1 MGFRVMARV
10 VAVLLTT
17 ACALAGTAAAQAAT
31 PSGSDLGP
39 VGWSSGSGDP
49 NLGVLNDGT
58 RTLNFDGGWR
68 FKLVNTANTTDP
80 SGQFGNSTDPKAA
93 APGFDD
99 AMWQQ
104 LTLPHDWSITQ
115 TPDPSQSNATGF
127 FPGGLGW
134 YRKSFTLPSSMT
146 GKRISLDFDGVFE
159 NSYVY
164 LNGQLVGNHPYGYT
178 GYSYDISNLVH
189 TDGHTPNV
197 LAVVVQNL
205 EPSSRW
211 YSGSGI
217 TRHVHLTVANPLH
230 IARWGTTV
238 TTPDLAT
245 TIASHFATVHVAT
258 QLANDS
264 GTADTVDLHYVVH
277 DAAGHVVAD
286 ATTANVSVPVAGAT
300 SSADIRLDN
309 PHLWS
314 TTDPYLYTVQTSV
327 TGSGAAGGSA
337 TGAHLDSA
345 TATFGVRWLVFS
357 PTQGVMLNGQPLKLH
372 GVDLHNDE
380 GALGSVD
387 NYDAMYRQMSNLKAA
402 GVNAF
407 RTSHNPPSP
416 ELLDICQRLGIVMM
430 VEAFDAWD
438 VGKLS
443 ADYHLYFNQ
452 WSDYDIDEMVNEAKN
467 SPAVIMWSIGN
478 EIPDWT
484 SPQALPIE
492 QRLISD
498 IRAIDTTRPIVAGSD
513 RYRSVPKPGSVAD
526 QMVKNLD
533 GLGLNYDTAKTIDGL
548 HAQYPTKFFFE
559 SESSSETSTRGY
571 YQDPDQLNTG
581 QNFTPGR
588 EELSSYDN
596 NLESWTLSNEYD
608 LKKVR
613 DRQFFIGQFIWS
625 GWDYIGEPTPYT
637 TFPVKTSF
645 FGLSDTAGF
654 PKDGYYLF
662 KSQWTTAPMVH
673 IVPMNWTDYKPG
685 QMVQVW
691 AYANEPTVQLFL
703 NGKSLGAKSFDHKTT
718 TFGAGYLETTQCPG
732 DDKTFTAGACPGS
745 YQSPN
750 GSSGNLKLV
759 WNVPFTPGRL
769 VAVAEDAGGHVV
781 ARDEQDTAGRPYAL
795 SVTPDKTVVRADGK
809 SLSYLTV
816 RVVDR
821 HGVEVPDA
829 DNSVVTSVT
838 GAGTFA
844 GADNGKEDDAEG
856 YTSPRHDA
864 FNGQVLA
871 IVESSTHPGPITVK
885 VSSAGLLPVTTTLY
899 AQNPGRPG
907 VTAVAPAYVRTPQ
920 GASASLP
927 ARVQLIN
934 GDGST
939 QTAPVSWS
947 GRGPGA
953 GARPGVYTVSGRVQ
967 GTRIP
972 ARAIV
977 TVAGVAS
984 VQSAHA
990 LVPVGMTPTPP
1001 AATTVVFTDGVTQQV
1016 RVHWAQIPA
1025 RRLAQP
1031 GRFSVPGRVHGIAV
1045 PARLL
1050 VTVTRHVTTGQ
1061 NLALAAGPEHPT
1073 ADASFSGGVFDG
1085 DASDFGTS
1093 TTVPAALLDG
1103 TTTSGGWS
1111 DRSSKGPTQTLN
1123 EVTNARAGDWVSV
1136 SWPQTQTFGE
1146 LRPYFTVDAADQL
1159 PATVQVSYWNGVGWV
1174 PVRGQHV
1181 QFAAGSDQPSSI
1193 TFQPVSTTKVRLDMT
1208 SRSPGSPTTGNL
1220 TISELQV
1227 IGDVFGS

>member
-1 MGFRVMARV
+1 MSFRLMARAAALV
-10 VAVLLTT
+10 LTGAFALMGSAV
-17 ACALAGTAAAQAAT
+17 AQAAT

-68 FKLVNTANTTDP
+68 FKLVNTADTSDP
-80 SGQFGNSTDPKAA
+80 TGLYGNSSDPKAD
-93 APGFDD
+93 APAFDD
-99 AMWQQ
+99 AGWQS

-115 TPDPSQSNATGF
+115 APDPSQSNATGF

-134 YRKSFTLPSSMT
+134 YRKTFTLPASMA
-146 GKRISLDFDGVFE
+146 GKQISLDFDGVFE

-178 GYSYDISNLVH
+178 GYSYDITDLVH
-189 TDGHTPNV
+189 ADGHTPNV
-197 LAVVVQNL
+197 LAVVVQNQ

-217 TRHVHLTVANPLH
+217 TRHVHLTVANALH

-238 TTPDLAT
+238 TTPELGT
-245 TIASHFATVHVAT
+245 TIGSHYATVHVAT
-258 QLANDS
+258 QVANDS
-264 GTADTVDLHYVVH
+264 GQASTVDLHYVIR
-277 DAAGHVVAD
+277 DASGHAVAQ
-286 ATTANVSVPVAGAT
+286 ATTPGVAVPSDGTAT
-300 SSADIRLDN
+300 SADIRLAN

-314 TTDPYLYTVQTSV
+314 TTDPYLYTVQTTV
-327 TGSGAAGGSA
+327 TGSGAQ
-337 TGAHLDSA
+337 LDSA

-387 NYDAMYRQMSNLKAA
+387 NYDAMYRQMSNLKAM

-416 ELLDICQRLGIVMM
+416 ELIDICQRLGIVMM

-443 ADYHLYFNQ
+443 ADYHLFFNQ

-498 IRAIDTTRPIVAGSD
+498 IRSIDTTRPIVAGSD
-513 RYRSVPKPGSVAD
+513 RYRSVPTPGSVAD
-526 QMVKNLD
+526 QMVQNLD

-571 YQDPDQLNTG
+571 YQDPDLLNTG

-588 EELSSYDN
+588 MELSSYDN
-596 NLESWTLSNEYD
+596 NMEDWTLSNEYD

-613 DRQFFIGQFIWS
+613 DRQFFIGQFVWS

-691 AYANEPTVQLFL
+691 AYANEPSVQLFL
-703 NGKSLGAKSFDHKTT
+703 NGKSLGVKSFDQKTT
-718 TFGAGYLETTQCPG
+718 TFGASYQETTQCPG
-732 DDKTFTAGACPGS
+732 DDKTFTGGACPGS
-745 YQSPN
+745 YESPN
-750 GSSGNLKLV
+750 GSSGDLRLV

-769 VAVAEDAGGHVV
+769 VAVARDASGRVV

-795 SVTPDKTVVRADGK
+795 SVTPDKTVLRADGK

-838 GAGTFA
+838 GAGAFA

-856 YTSPRHDA
+856 YTSPRHNA

-871 IVESSTHPGPITVK
+871 IVESAAHPGPITVK
-885 VSSAGLLPVTTTLY
+885 VSSDGLLPATTTLY
-899 AQNPGRPG
+899 AQNPGGSG
-907 VTAVAPAYVRTPQ
+907 VTAVAPAYVRTLR
-920 GASASLP
+920 GTSASLP
-927 ARVQLIN
+927 ATVQVID
-934 GDGST
+934 GDGT
-939 QTAPVSWS
+939 TRTAPVSWS
-947 GRGPGA
+947 GRAPGA
-953 GARPGVYTVSGRVQ
+953 GARPGLYTVSGTVS

-977 TVAGVAS
+977 TVAGVAW
-984 VQSAHA
+984 VQGAHA
-990 LVPVGMTPTPP
+990 VVPVGMTPTPP
-1001 AATTVVFTDGVTQQV
+1001 AGTKVIYTDGVTQYLP
-1016 RVHWAQIPA
+1016 VHWPQIAPRRVA
-1025 RRLAQP
+1025 RP
-1031 GRFSVPGRVHGIAV
+1031 GRFSVPGRVSGIAV

-1050 VTVTRHVTTGQ
+1050 VTVTRHFTAGQ
-1061 NLALAAGPEHPT
+1061 NLALASGPQQAT
-1073 ADASFSGGVFDG
+1073 ADASFSGGVFVG

-1093 TTVPAALLDG
+1093 TAVPAALIDG
-1103 TTTSGGWS
+1103 TTASGGWS
-1111 DRSSKGPTQTLN
+1111 NRYGKGPTQTLN
-1123 EVTNARAGDWVSV
+1123 EVTNARSGDWVSV
-1136 SWPQTQTFGE
+1136 SWPKAQTFGE

-1159 PATVQVSYWNGVGWV
+1159 PATVRVSYWNGLGWV

-1181 QFAAGSDQPSSI
+1181 QFATGSDEPSSI
-1193 TFQPVSTTKVRLDMT
+1193 TFGPVSTTQVKLDMT
-1208 SRSPGSPTTGNL
+1208 SSSPGSPTTGNL

-1227 IGDVFGS
+1227 IGDVLTP